1 MPSGIFPSV
10 MLGGSLSGMPD
21 EGNHRNLATYSDA
34 QLGQMLRVRL
44 ERRRLTSMPELSN
57 GEMQVL
63 AESRR
68 NDLKFTVLTATD
80 NDGNEVAEL
89 MFVRG
94 ENGALGYTPLCEPR
108 PAPMCIAF
116 LVEQFN
122 EQHR

>member
-1 MPSGIFPSV
+1 MPE
-10 MLGGSLSGMPD
+10 D
-21 EGNHRNLATYSDA
+21 DNHRYLATYSDA
-34 QLGQMLRVRL
+34 QIGHVLPVRL

-63 AESRR
+63 AESGR

-80 NDGNEVAEL
+80 NDGNEVAEM
-89 MFVRG
+89 MFARG

-108 PAPMCIAF
+108 PSPMCIAF

-122 EQHR
+122 ERHR